1 METNNLGNNDKSY
14 EIKKLIVDG
23 KEIEDPENGFKLD
36 LPKSTINID
45 IKVDTRGTGDQEVGK
60 L

>member
-14 EIKKLIVDG
+14 KIKKLIVDG
-23 KEIEDPENGFKLD
+23 KEIKDPENGFKLD

-45 IKVDTRGTGDQEVGK
+45 IKVDTKDTGDQEVGK